1 YGPRQGARG
10 EAGVI
15 SIWARLLLEGHPCTI
30 YGDGSATR
38 DYVYVGDVI
47 AANRAALTRG
57 EGGAWNIATT
67 TQTSAL
73 ELFQTLLEIIGHGPD
88 EPVFAAPRSGDIQF
102 SCLDA
107 SAAREA
113 LKWKPRVALREGL
126 EKTVASLEGENSSR

>member
-1 YGPRQGARG
+1 MGRPTQRLARG

-15 SIWARLLLEGHPCTI
+15 SIWARLLLENQACTI

-38 DYVYVGDVI
+38 DYVFVGDVV
-47 AANRAALTRG
+47 AANRAALSKG
-57 EGGAWNIATT
+57 DGGAWNIATG

-73 ELFQTLLEIIGHGPD
+73 ELFHALREIIGRGPQQ
-88 EPVFAAPRSGDIQF
+88 PIFAPPRAGDIQF

-113 LKWKPRVALREGL
+113 LVWSPQIALREGL
-126 EKTVASLEGENSSR
+126 DRTVANLTI